1 MVMVNRFGK
10 LLPKGSIAV
19 DSGSYEASAKA

>member
-1 MVMVNRFGK
+1 MMMVNRSGK
-10 LLPKGSIAV
+10 LLPKGSITA

>member
-1 MVMVNRFGK
+1 MMMVNHFGK
-10 LLPKGSIAV
+10 LLPKGSITV

>member
-1 MVMVNRFGK
+1 MVTVNRFGK
-10 LLPKGSIAV
+10 LSPKGSLTG